1 MSRLKELLEERDISI
16 AELARMV
23 GTTHA
28 TISRLKSGNM
38 QMTEHWA
45 RKIATAMKIGVAEIF
60 GEVIPPMTPGMRVL
74 GEVQAG
80 VWKEAEVAD
89 ELRYPPLPILPDH
102 VYSKVTQFAL
112 RVRGESMNRVVQD
125 GMYIV
130 CASWPELGRE
140 PEDGD
145 LVVVERR
152 RAGLVETT
160 LKRVRMENGSV
171 VFVPDSTDA
180 RWQEPVRIGDL
191 GDGEEI
197 AIIALAI
204 GKYERFT

>member
-1 MSRLKELLEERDISI
+1 MNRLKELREERDLSI
-16 AELARMV
+16 ADLARLV
-23 GTTHA
+23 GTSHA
-28 TISRLKSGNM
+28 TISRLESGKM
-38 QMTEHWA
+38 QLTELWA
-45 RKIATAMKIGVAEIF
+45 RKIATAMKIAVAEIF
-60 GEVIPPMTPGMRVL
+60 GEVIPSMTPGMAVL

-89 ELRYPPLPILPDH
+89 ELRYPPLPIFPDH
-102 VYSKVTQFAL
+102 VYSKVRQFAL
-112 RVRGESMNRVVQD
+112 RVRGDSMNRVVQD

-152 RAGLVETT
+152 RAGLIETT
-160 LKRVRMENGSV
+160 LKRVRIENGSV
-171 VFVPDSTDA
+171 VFVPDSTDP
-180 RWQEPVRIGDL
+180 RWQEPVRIDHL

-204 GKYERFT
+204 GKYERLA

>member
-1 MSRLKELLEERDISI
+1 MNRLKELREEHGLSI
-16 AELARMV
+16 AALARLV
-23 GTTHA
+23 GTSHA
-28 TISRLKSGNM
+28 TISRLESGKM
-38 QMTEHWA
+38 QLTELWA
-45 RKIATAMKIGVAEIF
+45 RKIATVMKIGVAEIF
-60 GEVIPPMTPGMRVL
+60 GEVMTPMTPGMAVL

-102 VYSKVTQFAL
+102 VYSKVRQFAL
-112 RVRGESMNRVVQD
+112 RVRGDSMNRVVQD

-152 RAGLVETT
+152 RAGLIETT
-160 LKRVRMENGSV
+160 LKRVRIEKGSL
-171 VFVPDSTDA
+171 VFVPDSTDP
-180 RWQEPVRIGDL
+180 RWQEPVRIDHL

-204 GKYERFT
+204 GKYERFA